1 MSELILQN
9 LTISYQQDN
18 AEPNIIYKNFSKRF
32 VPGIYTLMGESG
44 CGKTTLM
51 RAIAGIKEHDTGR
64 ILLDDKPVKSAN
76 PDIYMLHQHYADFP
90 WCNVLKN
97 VLMAYKAR
105 KIKITA
111 KEKHEAMQILK
122 LVGLQEHAKK
132 KTGEFNSEISGG
144 QSQRLS
150 FAVGL
155 ALKPKVWLLDE
166 PTSALDS
173 QNMRNIANILKDYQ
187 RDNQAIVIAITHDIN
202 FAGELNSEKIY
213 LDERNRIKEE
223 KRA

>member
-51 RAIAGIKEHDTGR
+51 RTIAGIKEHDTGR
-64 ILLDDKPVKSAN
+64 ILLDGKPVKSAN

-132 KTGEFNSEISGG
+132 KAGEFNSEISGG